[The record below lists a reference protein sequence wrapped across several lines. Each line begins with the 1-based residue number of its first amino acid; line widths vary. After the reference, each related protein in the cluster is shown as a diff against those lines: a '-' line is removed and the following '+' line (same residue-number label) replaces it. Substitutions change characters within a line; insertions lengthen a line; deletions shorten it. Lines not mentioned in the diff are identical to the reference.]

1 MSVYHK
7 GLKRKKSGGRRKKHR
22 SKEKAHVGRFSTET
36 IRTEGKET
44 RKELRTRGG
53 GRKIRLKRVKWANL
67 IDKSTGKCERTEI
80 TGFVEN
86 PADRNLDRRH
96 IITKGAVIKTER
108 GKARVTS
115 RPGQDGV
122 LNAVLIGEEE

>member
-22 SKEKAHVGRFSTET
+22 SKEKAHIGRFPTET
-36 IRTEGKET
+36 IRTEEKEK
-44 RKELRTRGG
+44 RKKIRTRGG
-53 GRKIRLKRVKWANL
+53 GRKIRLKRAKWVNL

-80 TGFVEN
+80 TGFIKN

-96 IITKGAVIKTER
+96 VITKGSVIKTER
-108 GKARVTS
+108 GKAKITS

-122 LNAVLIGEEE
+122 LNAVLIEEE